1 MQDRQIPNA
10 KLQIAGKLQCPKL
23 KNCPLVFWE
32 LQFGYLFGAWSL
44 GFGASDALRP
54 LRREFLNCIEALLI
68 P

>member
-1 MQDRQIPNA
+1 MPKA
-10 KLQIAGKLQCPKL
+10 EKLAARVLGIA
-23 KNCPLVFWE
+23 VWIFV
-32 LQFGYLFGAWSL
+32 WSL